1 MSNKTNNKII
11 DKEHSMPK
19 IEQRGFPMPKPAPP
33 SSYTQQSN
41 NQTANQ
47 NSTGGKKK

>member
-1 MSNKTNNKII
+1 MSNKVEMANKGLTT
-11 DKEHSMPK
+11 PK
-19 IEQRGFPMPKPAPP
+19 IEQKGFTMPKPAPP

-47 NSTGGKKK
+47 NSRVSKNK